1 MRALRADDPEEL
13 GGHRLLA
20 RLGAGGM
27 GVVYLARAGDGTL
40 AALKVIRPE
49 HAANPA
55 FRARFRR
62 EVRLA
67 TGLTGRWVVPVTAAD
82 AEARAPWLATAF
94 VPGPAL
100 VEAVDGYG
108 PLPPYAVAALGARL
122 AEALAEVHAAGL
134 VHRDVKPGNVLLALD
149 GPRLIDF
156 GIAHDS
162 GATAL
167 TAPDA
172 VIGTPGYL
180 APEQIRAG
188 GRAGPPSDVFAL
200 GCVLAYAATARRPYG
215 TGNPAAVLYRTV
227 HEEPDLR
234 GLPRELRTTVTACL
248 AKDPQ
253 DRPAAAELAA
263 SLAPEPAAAPG
274 PGTAAAYT
282 GPDAAPDGGPADPRL
297 PVPPQPDADTRVLR
311 DGTAGPASETLP
323 YEGTEAAE
331 HGVAERRPAAP
342 EHPGEPR
349 AVAGGGTGERPA
361 HPAADRPGADEDP
374 AAGPGA
380 AAGTRDP
387 RLPGVR
393 APDTPGDVP
402 PPAADPRVPG
412 GPGEPPAPRVRP
424 ADRPRDRAPGAPA
437 PVPVADLRDWLP
449 SPVLRLVAERS
460 ARALDP
466 PPRQSTL
473 ADAAPPEAVA
483 TTAGGRRRPSR
494 RRFLAIG
501 GSAAAVLA
509 ASGAGALF
517 ATRGGS
523 DGNGGGAPRPPTH
536 TLALHASLTGDQ
548 KGAGIAQERG
558 ARLAVERHNTRE
570 DVRFRLALVTYDD
583 GGEPGRARDVVRRV
597 LGERAVRAVLG
608 PTTVETLRAAVPLYG
623 QESLAA
629 VDVSVDIDAA
639 DVDRIDAPSLVGTR
653 VSGAYQAH
661 PILDYLTRVQ
671 RVVRTAV
678 VDDRAA
684 GDAARGVVTS
694 LREAP
699 PGEGEVS
706 FHQVAAS
713 AGFGPAVAEA
723 LAGDPQAVVY
733 AGASAERAA
742 ACARALAAAGF
753 DGPRASFEPMMRPAF
768 LAAAGAAAEGWV
780 FGAPYTAAE
789 QATSAAARDFTAA
802 YRERYDTA
810 PPRWAAEAY
819 DAVGLIAAALDALG
833 GGAEIVRGQIAER
846 IVEVSHT
853 GIAKPLRFTRDLV
866 HTLQPDKAAFLYEVR
881 DGAFR
886 FLGRHDQV
894 K

>member
-1 MRALRADDPEEL
+1 MRALRTDDPEEL

-27 GVVYLARAGDGTL
+27 GVVYLARGGDGVL
-40 AALKVIRPE
+40 VALKVIRPE

-67 TGLTGRWVVPVTAAD
+67 TGLAGRWVVPVTAAD
-82 AEARAPWLATAF
+82 TEAPSPWLATAF

-108 PLPPYAVAALGARL
+108 PLPPYAVASLGARL
-122 AEALAEVHAAGL
+122 AQALAEVHAAGL

-200 GCVLAYAATARRPYG
+200 GCVLAYAATGRRPYG

-234 GLPRELRTTVTACL
+234 GLNGLPQGLRTAITACL

-263 SLAPEPAAAPG
+263 SLAAEPAAAQG
-274 PGTAAAYT
+274 TETAAAQGT
-282 GPDAAPDGGPADPRL
+282 ETAAADGGPDAAPDGGPVDPRL
-297 PVPPQPDADTRVLR
+297 PVPPPPDADTRVLR

-323 YEGTEAAE
+323 YEGTEAVD
-331 HGVAERRPAAP
+331 HGLAK
-342 EHPGEPR
+342 R
-349 AVAGGGTGERPA
+349 A
-361 HPAADRPGADEDP
+361 
-374 AAGPGA
+374 
-380 AAGTRDP
+380 
-387 RLPGVR
+387 
-393 APDTPGDVP
+393 
-402 PPAADPRVPG
+402 PAADPRIPAAAD
-412 GPGEPPAPRVRP
+412 EPAPGVR
-424 ADRPRDRAPGAPA
+424 AVDRPRHRAPGARAPGAPTA
-437 PVPVADLRDWLP
+437 PPPAPAADLRDWLP

-466 PPRQSTL
+466 PPRRTAL
-473 ADAAPPEAVA
+473 ADAVPEAVD
-483 TTAGGRRRPSR
+483 TTASGGRGTSR
-494 RRFLAIG
+494 RRFLVVG

-509 ASGAGALF
+509 ASGAGAAALF

-523 DGNGGGAPRPPTH
+523 GDAGGAPQNLPVH
-536 TLALHASLTGDQ
+536 TIALHAALTGDQ
-548 KGAGIAQERG
+548 KAAGVAQERG
-558 ARLAVERHNTRE
+558 ARLAVARHNARD
-570 DVRFRLALVTYDD
+570 DVRFRLSLVTYDD
-583 GGEPGRARDVVRRV
+583 GGEAGRARDVAREV
-597 LGERAVRAVLG
+597 LGERTVRAVLG

-623 QESLAA
+623 EESMPT
-629 VDVSVDIDAA
+629 VDVSVDAEAA
-639 DVDRIDAPSLVGTR
+639 GVATSDVPSLVATR
-653 VSGAYQAH
+653 LGGAVHHH

-671 RVVRTAV
+671 GVVRTAV
-678 VDDRAA
+678 VEDRAGGA
-684 GDAARGVVTS
+684 TVRGIVNS

-699 PGEGEVS
+699 PGEGEIS
-706 FHQVAAS
+706 FHAVAVSDGFDAAVAA
-713 AGFGPAVAEA
+713 A
-723 LAGDPQAVVY
+723 LAARPEAVVY
-733 AGASAERAA
+733 AGTSPERAA
-742 ACARALAAAGF
+742 ACARAVAKAGF
-753 DGPRASFEPMMRPAF
+753 AGPRASYEPVMRPAF
-768 LAAAGAAAEGWV
+768 LSEAGEAAGGWV
-780 FGAPYTAAE
+780 FGAPYTAVE
-789 QATSAAARDFTAA
+789 QAKSKAARDFTAA
-802 YRERYDTA
+802 YRERFDGT
-810 PPRWAAEAY
+810 PPRWAVEAY
-819 DAVGLIAAALDALG
+819 DAVNLIAATLDALG
-833 GGAEIVRGQIAER
+833 GGPDVVPGQVAER
-846 IVEVSHT
+846 IVGLDHPGV
-853 GIAKPLRFTRDLV
+853 AKPLRSASRLV
-866 HTLQPDKAAFLYEVR
+866 YLLNPLKAAFLYEVR

-894 K
+894 E